1 MEVSNS
7 QDVPRKSGEIFS
19 NLPSSTLENIAAFQ
33 PPPGVT
39 ANWENPDSH
48 REILILI
55 PTIMM
60 SATGN
65 GTLGL
70 HNWDFPVS
78 QLLSYRNLI
87 TTGLLPWLTPLT
99 LGLVKT
105 TIFLTYMEIF
115 RSMKWVKMAV
125 LIGLSFTAVWYS
137 AITIAGICLTVPLGD
152 EGWVKHLFTSRMIRQ
167 NALSI
172 PTAVVGLA
180 IDCYLFILPMIALNK
195 LKMTRRKK
203 LGAGLIFAI
212 GLFAI
217 VASVMSVVYRVIHGS
232 EHGDNTWWLVP
243 IMSVTCTG
251 SRGENSVD
259 FKSSQASDTVD
270 DSKVSR
276 EKVRP
281 PPKMYPGLDLTSR
294 GGTAPA
300 TELDKN
306 EDIPNSKENHK
317 VDSGMEHTQVEKSP
331 MIGENEIFPTRMY
344 KAVSKPRVLIRG
356 RPSTSR
362 TTKTIEGSKFHTP
375 EPQRYADPESK
386 PLSKGKPAM
395 SESKKTQNPSIGIDF
410 KDLGATKTVRWV
422 VIVAISVAATMETV
436 FCTKMLMSRLGWGK
450 GEEEEEEEE
459 RDEDEVKMKIRK
471 EKIRQRMNEGSLH
484 AAPY

>member
-1 MEVSNS
+1 MAPL
-7 QDVPRKSGEIFS
+7 QKLWAFLMPRMPQENLGEIFS

-48 REILILI
+48 REILIII

-65 GTLGL
+65 GTFGL

-115 RSMKWVKMAV
+115 RSMKWMKMAC
-125 LIGLSFTAVWYS
+125 LIGLSFTVVWYS
-137 AITIAGICLTVPLGD
+137 AITIAGICLAVPLGG
-152 EGWVKHLFTSRMIRQ
+152 EGWVKHLFTSRMIQQ

-172 PTAVVGLA
+172 PTAVAGLA
-180 IDCYLFILPMIALNK
+180 IDCYLFVLPIIALNK

-203 LGAGLIFAI
+203 LGAGLIFAT
-212 GLFAI
+212 GFFAI

-243 IMSVTCTG
+243 IMSVTITETFIGFIIACAWHFSKFLRTYEQSFLRAGLITTNLFCCRCKG

-259 FKSSQASDTVD
+259 PKSSEASDTVD

-276 EKVRP
+276 EKVKP
-281 PPKMYPGLDLTSR
+281 APKMYPGLDLTSR
-294 GGTAPA
+294 GETVLV

-306 EDIPNSKENHK
+306 ENVPNRTENQK
-317 VDSGMEHTQVEKSP
+317 VDSSMEYAQAEESST
-331 MIGENEIFPTRMY
+331 IGENKISPTR
-344 KAVSKPRVLIRG
+344 
-356 RPSTSR
+356 
-362 TTKTIEGSKFHTP
+362 
-375 EPQRYADPESK
+375 
-386 PLSKGKPAM
+386 
-395 SESKKTQNPSIGIDF
+395 
-410 KDLGATKTVRWV
+410 
-422 VIVAISVAATMETV
+422 
-436 FCTKMLMSRLGWGK
+436 
-450 GEEEEEEEE
+450 
-459 RDEDEVKMKIRK
+459 
-471 EKIRQRMNEGSLH
+471 
-484 AAPY
+484 